1 MISCWTKIFRDIHYL
16 AVKCLSKNH
25 KLVRSIFWGSFRNH
39 KAVRDML
46 REKSPSSSAPLHFV
60 ASTLRSISRESL
72 VNLGQCIIKQI
83 FKKYNF
89 SSLKT
94 HRYFFFVGRD
104 IVKIPMDMNSTFYKY
119 LGIFVNPNPPDG
131 GA

>member
-1 MISCWTKIFRDIHYL
+1 MFCHIHYL

-25 KLVRSIFWGSFRNH
+25 KLVRSIFWGSFRKH

-72 VNLGQCIIKQI
+72 VNLGQCSLNTWKLSDLLFYLSSHNILYFSANHVCLQLCIFCFCFFIIV
-83 FKKYNF
+83 Y
-89 SSLKT
+89 SC
-94 HRYFFFVGRD
+94 
-104 IVKIPMDMNSTFYKY
+104 VKIMC
-119 LGIFVNPNPPDG
+119 
-131 GA
+131 